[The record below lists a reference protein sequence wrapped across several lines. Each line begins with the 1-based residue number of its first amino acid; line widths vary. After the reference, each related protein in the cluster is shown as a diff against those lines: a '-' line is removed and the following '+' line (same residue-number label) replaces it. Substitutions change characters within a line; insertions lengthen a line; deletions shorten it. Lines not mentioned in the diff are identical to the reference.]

1 MATDLNKA
9 VRRANRATQKRLKR
23 TVKNARKQAKK
34 ARKGLEKNY
43 SKLSFGQKAGFYGAL
58 IAVVAVA
65 SAISGRAS
73 K

>member
-1 MATDLNKA
+1 MATDFQKA
-9 VRRANRATQKRLKR
+9 ARKANRATQKSVKR
-23 TVKNARKQAKK
+23 TVKNAKKQAKK

-43 SKLSFGQKAGFYGAL
+43 SKMSFGQKAGVYGAL

-65 SAISGRAS
+65 SAIFGRAS

>member
-9 VRRANRATQKRLKR
+9 VRRANRTAQKSVKR
-23 TVKNARKQAKK
+23 SVKNAKKQAKR

-43 SKLSFGQKAGFYGAL
+43 SKLSFGQKAGVYGAL

-65 SAISGRAS
+65 SAIFGRAS